1 MDWRKFFVEETAAAL
16 ESFKSSLKEK
26 DEKIFKLKEIVKD
39 LHAKVE
45 KLEKIEKLENKQG
58 MKKSYADIAKANT
71 DNKAKVIKIVE
82 EKLQRDCNL
91 IFHGIEEK
99 EDEDI
104 SKIMSPILDHMEISE
119 YMGKEDPDC
128 RRVGRNKKEKKSV
141 QDKSRLV
148 MDYTKNQDGNQKV
161 QSPRPIRVK
170 CENRE
175 FRDFFLTKGK
185 LLQSFN
191 GGKIFVTTDKSVE
204 ERIQLKT
211 LLEEAKKRNENQR
224 DKLKE
229 KSEKWRVVGKIH
241 PRLRK
246 VKIPEDSDKDKEEDE
261 EEEEEDV
268 GIKASKLFR
277 KCTRRN

>member
-39 LHAKVE
+39 LHSKVE

-71 DNKAKVIKIVE
+71 ENKAKVIEIVE

-104 SKIMSPILDHMEISE
+104 GKIMSPILDQMEISE
-119 YMGKEDPDC
+119 YIDGNADC
-128 RRVGRNKKEKKSV
+128 RRVGRSKKEKQAV
-141 QDKSRLV
+141 QDE
-148 MDYTKNQDGNQKV
+148 NQDGNQKV
-161 QSPRPIRVK
+161 RRPRPIRVR
-170 CENRE
+170 CAHRE
-175 FRDFFLTKGK
+175 DRDLFLSKGK
-185 LLQSFN
+185 LLKSFG
-191 GGKIFVTTDKSVE
+191 GGKIYVTTDKSVE

-211 LLEEAKKRNENQR
+211 LLEEAKKRNENQHE
-224 DKLKE
+224 KLKE
-229 KSEKWRVVGKIH
+229 KSEQWRVVGKIN

-246 VKIPEDSDKDKEEDE
+246 VKIPEDSVNDKEEE
-261 EEEEEDV
+261 EEEEEDDV
-268 GIKASKLFR
+268 SKLFR
-277 KCTRRN
+277 KCRRRN